1 MGLFAWPV
9 ATRAQQ
15 PAAKLYKIGLLQGS
29 QNENTVA
36 FTLALKDLGYI
47 DGQNA
52 QIEIRFFGSQLDRI
66 DELAK
71 ELVDLQCGV
80 VVAAGPQAIKAA
92 TAATRTI
99 PIVGIDL
106 ESDPVAS
113 GWATSLGRPGGNF
126 TGLFLDVPELGGKQV
141 ELLREAVPTLSRL
154 AVVWDSSIGAV
165 QFYATQSAT
174 RATGI
179 ELNSLPIQSVA
190 DIDGVFERASALSVH
205 GIVILSSPLIYS
217 QRVRVAELAQK
228 ARLPTISLFTLLP
241 RYGVLMAYGP
251 HLPDMYRRAGSLID
265 RIFKGATVAE
275 TPIERPTRFE
285 LVINLKTAKALGLTI
300 SSTLLARADEVI
312 E

>member
-1 MGLFAWPV
+1 MRRREFMAAVGGVVVWPSPV
-9 ATRAQQ
+9 WAQQ
-15 PAAKLYKIGLLQGS
+15 SAVKVYKIGLLQGS
-29 QNENTVA
+29 QNENTLA
-36 FTLALKDLGYI
+36 FTQGLKDLGYI

-52 QIEIRFFGSQLDRI
+52 KIEVRFFGTRLDQI

-71 ELVDLQCGV
+71 ELVNLRCGV

-126 TGLFLDVPELGGKQV
+126 TGLFLGVPELGGKQV

-165 QFYATQSAT
+165 QFYATQSAA
-174 RATGI
+174 RAVGI
-179 ELNSLPIQSVA
+179 ELNSLPIQNSA
-190 DIDGVFERASALSVH
+190 DIDGAFERVSTLSVH

-228 ARLPTISLFTLLP
+228 VRLSAAAQTFEPRAKLSSAVRIVSHGSDLP
-241 RYGVLMAYGP
+241 IVCVK
-251 HLPDMYRRAGSLID
+251 RA
-265 RIFKGATVAE
+265 APVAASAV
-275 TPIERPTRFE
+275 RSCSDWS
-285 LVINLKTAKALGLTI
+285 NSA
-300 SSTLLARADEVI
+300 
-312 E
+312 